1 MYHDRLNLLVRG
13 SRRHGIELCGNSSMF
28 LDLVCFT
35 PLSFALDVFEVVFD
49 DPLFVLSDATFFFN
63 ADCVVALDLPDE
75 RVTFFPVEFLS
86 DVLRDF
92 DVEVLRTG
100 ILFNR

>member
-1 MYHDRLNLLVRG
+1 
-13 SRRHGIELCGNSSMF
+13 MF

-86 DVLRDF
+86 DVFWDF

-100 ILFNR
+100 MLFNR

>member
-1 MYHDRLNLLVRG
+1 
-13 SRRHGIELCGNSSMF
+13 MF

-35 PLSFALDVFEVVFD
+35 PLSLVLDVFEVVFD

-86 DVLRDF
+86 DVFWDF

-100 ILFNR
+100 MLFNR